1 MKLLSEAHSAANQN
15 TLGTLR
21 GADMMMS
28 MVMVVVVMVVVV
40 MVVVVMVVV
49 VMVVLVA
56 GVGCCCQIGWN
67 SC

>member
-15 TLGTLR
+15 TLGTPR

-28 MVMVVVVMVVVV
+28 MVVVVVVM
-40 MVVVVMVVV
+40 

-56 GVGCCCQIGWN
+56 VVGLVGIRAD
-67 SC
+67 

>member
-28 MVMVVVVMVVVV
+28 MV
-40 MVVVVMVVV
+40 
-49 VMVVLVA
+49 VLIA
-56 GVGCCCQIGWN
+56 GVGLVGIRAD
-67 SC
+67 

>member
-28 MVMVVVVMVVVV
+28 MV
-40 MVVVVMVVV
+40 

-56 GVGCCCQIGWN
+56 VVGLAGIRADQTAETANVIRG
-67 SC
+67 